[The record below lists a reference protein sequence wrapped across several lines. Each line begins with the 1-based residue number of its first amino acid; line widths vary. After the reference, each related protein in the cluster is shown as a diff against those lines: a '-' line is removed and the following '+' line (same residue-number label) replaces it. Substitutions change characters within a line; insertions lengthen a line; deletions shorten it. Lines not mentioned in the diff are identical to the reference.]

1 MSPTSEPVAAPSP
14 YLMRHPSFVLFWAA
28 RFAATAAYQMQAV
41 AIGWQVYDLTHS
53 AFNLG
58 LVGLVQFVPV
68 VLLALVVG
76 HVADRYDRRLVI
88 RICQVIEGAAAAVLA
103 LGSAGH
109 WLTTEAIYAV
119 VFVIG
124 SARAFEL
131 PTMHALVPG
140 LVPQSLFTRAVA
152 GSATANQIA
161 IISGPALGGVLYL
174 AGPAVVYGTCSALFL
189 IASLFVTLIHLE
201 RVPTEARKLS
211 LATLL
216 AGFAFIR
223 SRPAILGCITLD
235 LFAVLLGGATALL
248 PVYARDILATGPWGL
263 GLLRAAPAIGALS
276 AFLYLTR
283 HPLERR
289 IGRVMFASV
298 GMFGLATLVFGISTS
313 LPLSL
318 AALAVLGASDS
329 VSVVIRL
336 SLVQTETPDEMRG
349 RVSAVNSMFIGT
361 SNTLGEFESG
371 VTAAWF
377 GTVPAVLLGG
387 IGTILVALICMRV
400 FPSLARIESFK
411 TMS

>member
-1 MSPTSEPVAAPSP
+1 MTPVSEPVDAASSR
-14 YLMRHPSFVLFWAA
+14 LIRHPSFVLYWGA

-53 AFNLG
+53 AFDLG

-68 VLLALVVG
+68 VLLSLIVG

-88 RICQVIEGAAAAVLA
+88 RICQVIEGIAASVLA
-103 LGSAGH
+103 FGSAGH
-109 WLTTEAIYAV
+109 WLTTEMIFAV

-140 LVPQSLFTRAVA
+140 LVPPSLFTRAVA

-174 AGPAVVYGTCSALFL
+174 AGPAIVYGTCSALFL
-189 IASLFVTLIHLE
+189 IASLFVTLIRLDRMTKVNKKISLE
-201 RVPTEARKLS
+201 
-211 LATLL
+211 TLL
-216 AGFAFIR
+216 AGFAYIR

-248 PVYARDILATGPWGL
+248 PVYARDILMTGPWGL

-283 HPLERR
+283 HPLDRR
-289 IGRVMFASV
+289 IGLIMFISV
-298 GMFGLATLVFGISTS
+298 GTFGFATMVFGTSTF

-318 AALAVLGASDS
+318 AALVVLGASDS

-387 IGTILVALICMRV
+387 IGTIVVALVCMRL

-411 TMS
+411 TSA

>member
-1 MSPTSEPVAAPSP
+1 MSETAAAPSP
-14 YLMRHPSFVLFWAA
+14 YLMRHRSFVFFWAA
-28 RFAATAAYQMQAV
+28 RVAATAAFQMQAV
-41 AIGWQVYDLTHS
+41 AIGWQVYDLTGS
-53 AFNLG
+53 AFDLG

-88 RICQVIEGAAAAVLA
+88 RTCQIIEGLAASVLA
-103 LGSAGH
+103 IGSAGH
-109 WLTTEAIYAV
+109 WLTTDMIFTV
-119 VFVIG
+119 VFIIG

-140 LVPQSLFTRAVA
+140 LVPQKLFPRAVA
-152 GSATANQIA
+152 GSATANQVA

-189 IASLFVTLIHLE
+189 LASLFVTLIHIK
-201 RVPTEARKLS
+201 RSTTEHKKIS

-223 SRPAILGCITLD
+223 SRPAILGCITMD

-248 PVYARDILATGPWGL
+248 PIYARDILATGPWGL

-276 AFLYLTR
+276 AFLYLTH

-289 IGRVMFASV
+289 VGLIMFASV
-298 GMFGLATLVFGISTS
+298 GTFGFATLLFGISTF

-318 AALAVLGASDS
+318 AALVLLGASDS
-329 VSVVIRL
+329 VSVVIRF
-336 SLVQTETPDEMRG
+336 SLVQTETPDHMRG
-349 RVSAVNSMFIGT
+349 RVSAVNSMFVGT

-371 VTAAWF
+371 ATAAWF
-377 GTVPAVLLGG
+377 GAVPAVLLGG
-387 IGTILVALICMRV
+387 IGTIIVALICMRI
-400 FPSLARIESFK
+400 FPGLARIENFK
-411 TMS
+411 AAS